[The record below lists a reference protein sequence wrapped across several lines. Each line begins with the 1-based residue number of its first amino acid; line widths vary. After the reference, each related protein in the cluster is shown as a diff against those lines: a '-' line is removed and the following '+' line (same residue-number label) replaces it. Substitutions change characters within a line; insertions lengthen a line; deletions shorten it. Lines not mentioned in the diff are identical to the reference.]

1 MHDRPKALRAL
12 KKAIST
18 LKALDE
24 PDQLDTV
31 LDAVASTL
39 KPFFE
44 DLPDSLK
51 THAAPL
57 DALLAY
63 LASQEGWLTPAAK
76 AASRLLETAS
86 VERYDGSVVEVPLD
100 EINEESR
107 QALLDG
113 LKSLYDGIIEA
124 ESEDDEDDDEG
135 A

>member
-1 MHDRPKALRAL
+1 MHDRPKTLRAL

-18 LKALDE
+18 FQALDE
-24 PDQLDTV
+24 PDQLETV
-31 LDAVASTL
+31 LDAIASTL

-51 THAAPL
+51 SQAAPL

-63 LASQEGWLTPAAK
+63 LASQDGWLTATAK

-86 VERYDGSVVEVPLD
+86 VERYDGSVVEVTPD
-100 EINEESR
+100 EINEEDR
-107 QALLDG
+107 QALLSG
-113 LKSLYDGIIEA
+113 LESLYYSIEA

-135 A
+135 P

>member
-12 KKAIST
+12 KKAIS
-18 LKALDE
+18 ALQKLEE
-24 PDQLDTV
+24 PDQLETV

-51 THAAPL
+51 SQAAPL

-63 LASQEGWLTPAAK
+63 LASRDGRLTAAAK

-86 VERYDGSVVEVPLD
+86 VERYDGTVVEVTPD
-100 EINEESR
+100 EINEEDR
-107 QALLDG
+107 QALLSG
-113 LKSLYDGIIEA
+113 LESLYDSI
-124 ESEDDEDDDEG
+124 EDDEDDDEG